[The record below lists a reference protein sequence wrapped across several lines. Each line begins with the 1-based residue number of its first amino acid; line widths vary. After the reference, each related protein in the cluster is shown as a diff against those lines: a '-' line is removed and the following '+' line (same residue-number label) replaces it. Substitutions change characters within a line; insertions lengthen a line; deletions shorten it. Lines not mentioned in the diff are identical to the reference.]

1 MPEIPSLS
9 ALDSGASL
17 SLLNT
22 THFHLGITW
31 FQRRGSSLRSMTQAF
46 GLGQANQSE
55 SQDFL
60 KESQDTCST
69 PLRALRKDRN

>member
-9 ALDSGASL
+9 ALDSGVSL

-22 THFHLGITW
+22 THFHLGIMW
-31 FQRRGSSLRSMTQAF
+31 FRRRGSSLRSMTQAF

-60 KESQDTCST
+60 KESQDMCST
-69 PLRALRKDRN
+69 PLRTLRKDRN